1 MTVKNLDVVR
11 LKDGRT
17 ATVLETF
24 SDGAAYL
31 VEVTDESGKT
41 LDMPTVKADEL
52 VEVVWRS

>member
-24 SDGAAYL
+24 DGGSAYL
-31 VEVTDESGKT
+31 VEIADEVGKPT
-41 LDMPTVKADEL
+41 DMPTVKADEI
-52 VEVVWRS
+52 VEVVWHS